1 MIFTA
6 VISGCAKNN
15 NLRLYKDNEEV
26 RVALGHKVGK
36 ITVTSPSG
44 MKLTTQNGSM
54 TLQKSDTI
62 FIEFDNSEF
71 KMYLNRD
78 KRIIVKSLPIYFTPL
93 NAGLFSF
100 NGMIYR
106 GSLMLKKDADEL
118 LLPINRLSIEDYLK
132 GVVPAEIGKLDKK
145 KIEASKAQAVAART
159 YAFAH
164 LNRHSDMG
172 YDLECTVQDQV
183 YRGYLLEDSIT
194 NRAIDET
201 RGIVALYKNV
211 PIDAKYHSTCGGYTS
226 DNENEWVG
234 SPAPYLRGGFDGE
247 GCFFKRVYCSKS
259 KHYKWAYE
267 YNKKDF
273 YDMVSKNY
281 SSLKKVSVEAVSVYV
296 SKKDKYK
303 RVIELTI
310 KDKSGKKYSVKGLDI
325 RKLFTFEEH
334 LGGMLKSR
342 YFEIKEDGGKIV
354 VNGGGFGHGVGMC
367 QYGAMEMAASGK
379 NYKQI
384 LTHYYK
390 GIQLKRVY

>member
-1 MIFTA
+1 
-6 VISGCAKNN
+6 
-15 NLRLYKDNEEV
+15 
-26 RVALGHKVGK
+26 VALGHKVGK

-281 SSLKKVSVEAVSVYV
+281 SSLKKVSVEAVSVCF
-296 SKKDKYK
+296 KK
-303 RVIELTI
+303 
-310 KDKSGKKYSVKGLDI
+310 G
-325 RKLFTFEEH
+325 
-334 LGGMLKSR
+334 
-342 YFEIKEDGGKIV
+342 
-354 VNGGGFGHGVGMC
+354 
-367 QYGAMEMAASGK
+367 
-379 NYKQI
+379 
-384 LTHYYK
+384 
-390 GIQLKRVY
+390 